1 MFRLH
6 GIREHAPLA
15 SYSSPCSRSHFSYP
29 SCDSTRLSVPSS
41 GVSTPWLTM
50 RLARR
55 PPASCSL
62 APGPGAFLAAPGRLS
77 AASAGRYGLVYSFW
91 RCLETVRT
99 CRQCPHDPA
108 GLGSSESS
116 GKVPFSICLLSYH
129 PLKTAYLSKEVASA
143 CGRPKQV
150 FLTPR
155 KFSLRS
161 CQWIFSCVIVD
172 KQID

>member
-1 MFRLH
+1 MFCWLENS
-6 GIREHAPLA
+6 RERTPR
-15 SYSSPCSRSHFSYP
+15 SP
-29 SCDSTRLSVPSS
+29 TRLLARLSTFSTLPAAPPGSVYPP
-41 GVSTPWLTM
+41 VEFSTPWLTM

-55 PPASCSL
+55 PPASRSL

-150 FLTPR
+150 FLAPR

-161 CQWIFSCVIVD
+161 CQ
-172 KQID
+172 